1 MCSDHPYRNSP
12 DLLTVEETAT
22 VLRMSKKAVYNLLHT
37 GELKSF
43 RIGRHF
49 CISKADLHAYQ
60 EHVNATNVDA
70 KFNIE
75 LPQPITDSLAR
86 HLVSEIRKYY
96 DSEEGQ
102 AAFADWLKQQ
112 EKNS

>member
-1 MCSDHPYRNSP
+1 MCSDPYRNRP
-12 DLLTVEETAT
+12 DLLTVEEAAT
-22 VLRMSKKAVYNLLHT
+22 VLRMSKKAVYNLLHI

-49 CISKADLHAYQ
+49 RIREADLHAYQ
-60 EHVNATNVDA
+60 ERVNAANVDA

-75 LPQPITDSLAR
+75 LPQSIIDSFAR

-96 DSEEGQ
+96 DSEKGQ
-102 AAFADWLKQQ
+102 AAFKEWLTQQ
-112 EKNS
+112 EEA